1 MTIAK
6 HYKCGVCGWV
16 HVELSLDAA
25 KEYTDAVN
33 AALSGDGKPVA
44 LERYFVC
51 GRCGASSEAFVPAVP
66 GDAPPLST
74 LLGAVLQS
82 TKERNIAILRGL
94 TKPQTRAESER
105 LADERMREM
114 LLRQGRTVAEVDAL
128 LSRKEQEKCEV
139 CVYEQHETADGR
151 IVTSRTC
158 VRCGA
163 SSAER

>member
-6 HYKCGVCGWV
+6 HYKCGVCGCV
-16 HVELSLDAA
+16 HVALSLDAA

-33 AALSGDGKPVA
+33 TALPGDGKPVA

-51 GRCGASSEAFVPAVP
+51 GRCGTSSEAFVPAVS

-94 TKPQTRAESER
+94 TKPMTQAEVDRLDLERTREI
-105 LADERMREM
+105 
-114 LLRQGRTVAEVDAL
+114 LLRQGRTEAEVDKL
-128 LSRKEQEKCEV
+128 LSNGEHKE
-139 CVYEQHETADGR
+139 
-151 IVTSRTC
+151 
-158 VRCGA
+158 
-163 SSAER
+163 